1 MTETHAKLENLPGW
15 LNAVT
20 YTPGTANHQVPME
33 GITSPRQYASGSSTR
48 IEDMPVLRWRPQDS
62 QRRLNPPEPRP
73 PSDLDYGWDSGMFVE
88 DKTPCEEHFRYDV
101 NGIKVALS
109 MASEESAISPDR
121 SSLDYS
127 EFFDDKL
134 TVPVHLVIPANTV
147 SNREV
152 RILLSRLYQGEST
165 LPEPPA
171 LAPAS
176 FSSSHDSATR
186 ISYPGAMQCP
196 DPAVHVL
203 AEEAVDFMPLTP
215 QRVNA
220 PGFGRAETSFAPN
233 IAHVH
238 IEGRQEETV
247 HGRQRARSRGKP
259 GKVTLISTSA
269 NGSA

>member
-1 MTETHAKLENLPGW
+1 MIETHTELENLPHW
-15 LNAVT
+15 LNAAT
-20 YTPGTANHQVPME
+20 YAHGTANQQVPME
-33 GITSPRQYASGSSTR
+33 EITSPRQYASGSSTR
-48 IEDMPVLRWRPQDS
+48 IEDMPALRWRPKDS
-62 QRRLNPPEPRP
+62 QRRLNHPEPP
-73 PSDLDYGWDSGMFVE
+73 SPSDPDYGWDSGMFVE

-109 MASEESAISPDR
+109 MASDESAISHDR
-121 SSLDYS
+121 SSPDYS

-165 LPEPPA
+165 LPEPPTRA
-171 LAPAS
+171 SAPL
-176 FSSSHDSATR
+176 SSSHDSATR

-203 AEEAVDFMPLTP
+203 AEEAVNFVPLTP
-215 QRVNA
+215 QQVNA
-220 PGFGRAETSFAPN
+220 PGLGRAETSFAPN
-233 IAHVH
+233 IAHAH

-259 GKVTLISTSA
+259 GKATLISTSA
-269 NGSA
+269 NGSV